1 MNTYDETTYPSYAYD
16 YTAPERMG
24 AIGRLFGMVPHDL
37 ENARVLEIGC
47 ASGGNI
53 LPMAARYPNATFVGI
68 DYSAVQIDLAE
79 KAAAAM
85 NLDNVTFHA
94 KSILNIK
101 LKNEKFDFIIAHRV
115 YSWVPEVVRK
125 RILEICGDNLSRKG
139 VAYISYNTLPG
150 WNSVK
155 TIRDMMLYHGRNFS
169 DPSQKVLEAR
179 RMLNFVSENIQA
191 SAGPHKQLMEYEIKT
206 LQDVDDNYL
215 LHDHLEATND
225 PCYFHEFIDQ
235 AKKQG
240 LQYLADAELPTMYL
254 GNHTD
259 QVSSTLMQL
268 NSNIEQEQY
277 LDFINNRRFRMTLL
291 THDNVELKR
300 NVDISSI
307 ESLLFSPNFAL
318 KDAGSINVVTS
329 VESLDMVS
337 VNNAEVTA
345 TLTGKI
351 ECACYIELLKAAP
364 VPRSLDDIVKSAVKI
379 LNNESEKDIRSV
391 FGAMVLQMIFKGM
404 LSITSGEPGFTKNIA
419 DKPEIFPPAR
429 VQAMT
434 LVTIPNMLHQMVKL
448 SDDQRVVAQYVTG
461 ENTKEQIISALEE
474 HINKGEL
481 TINADGNAIE
491 KGSDDMEKYLPQYI
505 DAQLSF
511 FANNAL
517 LVA

>member
-1 MNTYDETTYPSYAYD
+1 MNTYDEISYPSYAYIH
-16 YTAPERMG
+16 TAPEVMG
-24 AIGRLFGMVPHDL
+24 AVARLFGMIPHDL

-68 DYSAVQIDLAE
+68 DHSDVQINLAE
-79 KAAAAM
+79 KAAEAM
-85 NLDNVTFHA
+85 KLGNVRLHA
-94 KSILNIK
+94 RSILDVK
-101 LKNEKFDFIIAHRV
+101 FKTEKFDFIIAHGV
-115 YSWVPEVVRK
+115 YSWVSAVVRK
-125 RILEICGDNLSRKG
+125 RVLEICGDNLSKKG
-139 VAYISYNTLPG
+139 VVYISYNTLPG

-169 DPSQKVLEAR
+169 DPAQKVLEAR
-179 RMLNFVSENIQA
+179 RMLNFVAENIQA
-191 SAGPHKQLMEYEIKT
+191 SASPHKQLMEYEIKT

-225 PCYFHEFIDQ
+225 PCYFHEFITQ
-235 AKKQG
+235 AEKHG
-240 LQYLADAELPTMYL
+240 LQYLADVDLPTMYL

-268 NSNIEQEQY
+268 GSNIEQEQY

-300 NVDISSI
+300 NIDIPSI
-307 ESLLFSPNFAL
+307 ESLLFLPNFAL
-318 KDAGSINVVTS
+318 KEPGSINVRTS
-329 VESLDMVS
+329 VESLDIVKA
-337 VNNAEVTA
+337 NDTEIKAKI
-345 TLTGKI
+345 TGRI
-351 ECACYIELLKAAP
+351 ACACYIELLRSAP
-364 VPRSLDDIVKSAVKI
+364 VPQSLDDIVKLAVKN
-379 LNNESEKDIRSV
+379 LNNDSEEDIRLS
-391 FGAMVLQMIFKGM
+391 FGTIIPQMIFQGI
-404 LSITSGEPGFTKNIA
+404 LSITSGKPGFTKNIME
-419 DKPEIFPPAR
+419 KPEVFMPAR

-434 LVTIPNMLHQMVKL
+434 SVAIPNMLHQTIKL
-448 SDDQRVVAQYVTG
+448 SDDRRVVAQYITG
-461 ENTKEQIISALEE
+461 ENTKEQIASALGE

-481 TINADGNAIE
+481 TINVDGNAIE

-511 FANNAL
+511 FAMNAL